1 MKIYNT
7 TTQQM
12 DELPEAIDAKTG
24 MSWTGDLI
32 YSDDQIRRN
41 DELDRLET
49 DQDNINWWAEVI
61 TELNASDRA
70 TRELLDSIADPYL
83 QMEIARRIQA
93 AADDANGD
101 LEVEPQR
108 VFEAIE
114 EIKGELNAA
123 K

>member
-1 MKIYNT
+1 
-7 TTQQM
+7 M

-41 DELDRLET
+41 QELDCLET

-61 TELNASDRA
+61 AELNASDRA
-70 TRELLDSIADPYL
+70 TRELLDSIADPYE
-83 QMEIARRIQA
+83 QMEIARRIQE
-93 AADDANGD
+93 AADSANGD

-108 VFEAIE
+108 IFETIE
-114 EIKGELNAA
+114 EIKGELNGA

>member
-41 DELDRLET
+41 QELDCLET

-61 TELNASDRA
+61 AELNASDRA
-70 TRELLDSIADPYL
+70 TRELLDSIADPYE
-83 QMEIARRIQA
+83 QMEIARRIQE
-93 AADDANGD
+93 AADSANGD

-108 VFEAIE
+108 IFETIE
-114 EIKGELNAA
+114 EIKGELNGA